1 MTDIPTLDQIETRR
15 QAIRL
20 GSEALAKLAGIA
32 ESTLRRNR
40 INPEGVRIG
49 SLRKLDMALVAE
61 ERRLLQHL
69 ISLHPDFAAE
79 QLSRRGGREKAGG
92 EGVST
97 TAASPAATS
106 QAAASTEEAA

>member
-1 MTDIPTLDQIETRR
+1 MQDIYSIGNLETRR
-15 QAIRL
+15 RALRL
-20 GSEALAKLAGIA
+20 SIGEFVKAVGMHPSTWERARKG
-32 ESTLRRNR
+32 ESDMTARR
-40 INPEGVRIG
+40 VR
-49 SLRKLDMALVAE
+49 RAHEFLVAE
-61 ERRLLQHL
+61 EQRLLQHL

-106 QAAASTEEAA
+106 PAAQTEEAA

>member
-61 ERRLLQHL
+61 ERRLLAHL
-69 ISLHPDFAAE
+69 INLHPDFAAD
-79 QLSRRGGREKAGG
+79 QLSQRGSRERDGG

-97 TAASPAATS
+97 SASPAATS
-106 QAAASTEEAA
+106 QAARSTEEAA